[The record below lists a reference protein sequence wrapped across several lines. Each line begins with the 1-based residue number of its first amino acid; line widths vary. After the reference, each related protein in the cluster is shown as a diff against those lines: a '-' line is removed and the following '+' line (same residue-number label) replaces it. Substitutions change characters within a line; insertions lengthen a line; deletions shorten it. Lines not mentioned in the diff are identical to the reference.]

1 MIYLPTYILDLS
13 PFRCSIDLSKLEHEE
28 THDKWFDLEDGAG
41 KIHLLLTITG
51 RRSSEL
57 LNIQDLTTY
66 RYDDEKTL
74 EAAYALRSSLEI
86 SNIDDI
92 GYLEV
97 KVYSAKG
104 LMAADLGGKSDPY
117 AVLEL
122 DNLRR
127 QTHIEF
133 KTVTPIWNRVLVMK
147 VTDIHSVLH
156 VTVYDDDRNHR

>member
-1 MIYLPTYILDLS
+1 MP
-13 PFRCSIDLSKLEHEE
+13 RCSIDLSKLEHEE
-28 THDKWFDLEDGAG
+28 THDIWVELEDGAG

-57 LNIQDLTTY
+57 LSIQDLNNY
-66 RYDDEKTL
+66 RYDDENSL
-74 EAAYALRSSLEI
+74 EAKYALRSSFSI
-86 SNIDDI
+86 SNIDEI

-97 KVYSAKG
+97 KIFSAKG

-117 AVLEL
+117 TVLEL

-127 QTHIEF
+127 QTHIEY
-133 KTVTPIWNRVLVMK
+133 KTVTPVWNRVLVMNIK
-147 VTDIHSVLH
+147 DIHSVLH